1 MVRTDERGALGRDQ
15 AEINPSGGIMSGSYQ
30 VLDASQMTRR
40 YGAFYTESP
49 KVPIDPDRVPAVL
62 HALIPYAEF
71 WGIADDWARENITAK
86 APHDIQ
92 EDLKE
97 AIASFDDELD
107 DWLAGAE
114 ADSPSPSQEYVAFS
128 AMRMAADS
136 V

>member
-1 MVRTDERGALGRDQ
+1 
-15 AEINPSGGIMSGSYQ
+15 MSGSYQ
-30 VLDASQMTRR
+30 VLDAEQMRRR
-40 YGAFYTESP
+40 YGVFYTESP
-49 KVPIDPDRVPAVL
+49 KVPINANRVPVVL
-62 HALIPYAEF
+62 QALIPYAEF
-71 WGIADDWARENITAK
+71 WGIADDWAREKIVAK
-86 APHDIQ
+86 APQDIQ

-128 AMRMAADS
+128 AMRMAADF